1 MSIYKDVG
9 LSYARNAG
17 ADLSTSLNL
26 LAHVDTDGDLV
37 LAGAGE
43 HAIGTIIEGA
53 VADKPATV
61 QFGGIA
67 KLVCGGTVTAG
78 ERVASDGAGKGVT
91 ATTGDFEVGTALEGG
106 DAEEVIPVA
115 LIPGR
120 THA

>member
-91 ATTGDFEVGTALEGG
+91 ATTGDFEVGTALETGA
-106 DAEEVIPVA
+106 AEEVIPVA

>member
-67 KLVCGGTVTAG
+67 KAVCGATVAAG
-78 ERVASDGAGKGVT
+78 ARVASDGAGKVVT